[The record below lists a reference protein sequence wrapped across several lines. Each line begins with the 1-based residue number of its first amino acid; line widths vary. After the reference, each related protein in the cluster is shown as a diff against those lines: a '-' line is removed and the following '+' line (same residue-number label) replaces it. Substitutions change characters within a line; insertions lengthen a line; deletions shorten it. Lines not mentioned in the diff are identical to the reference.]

1 MIRPS
6 DKKSDPRF
14 VLVQHIGLSGKLQNL
29 FLYPKETSL
38 FENRVHTNKKN
49 MFRDHFDLETT
60 IHWGIPTRGFPV
72 AQAAVL
78 QRQGSWLFGRLP
90 INADETR
97 QLYDA

>member
-1 MIRPS
+1 
-6 DKKSDPRF
+6 
-14 VLVQHIGLSGKLQNL
+14 
-29 FLYPKETSL
+29 
-38 FENRVHTNKKN
+38 

-90 INADETR
+90 INADGTR